1 MASTG
6 GESLGTVKV
15 QYPRIGE
22 SLGHEVGVDGLG
34 VGESKKKQ
42 GEGWDIELTDREW
55 RRGIT
60 FDM

>member
-1 MASTG
+1 
-6 GESLGTVKV
+6 
-15 QYPRIGE
+15 
-22 SLGHEVGVDGLG
+22 VGVDGLV
-34 VGESKKKQ
+34 VGASSKKQ